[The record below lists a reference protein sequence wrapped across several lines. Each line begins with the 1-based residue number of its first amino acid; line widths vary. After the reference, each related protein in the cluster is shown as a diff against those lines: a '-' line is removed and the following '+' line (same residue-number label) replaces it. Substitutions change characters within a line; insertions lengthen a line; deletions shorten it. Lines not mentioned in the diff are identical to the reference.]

1 MFKKLIAGILISS
14 FSLGSTYASE
24 LSEKTNIV
32 RIMNNYITSISCMN
46 DKVQL
51 KDIFTIDKPSE
62 NGSIYYV
69 LWNGDI
75 GCNGGTGTHSYYV
88 SEVSRFSP
96 NRPLL
101 VTTNDAFG
109 DNNEAFWNT
118 DKASINYRF
127 IQSMKQVSPS
137 EFEIVSYDYADD
149 KFGGVDQ
156 GNMGP
161 ANKFSYTVSLVE
173 NEGWKITKQV
183 LLEQNK

>member
-1 MFKKLIAGILISS
+1 MFKKVIASILLSS
-14 FSLGSTYASE
+14 FSLSVAYASE
-24 LSEKTNIV
+24 LSEKKDVI
-32 RIMNNYITSISCMN
+32 RIMNNYISSISCMN
-46 DKVQL
+46 DKVEL

-62 NGSIYYV
+62 NGSTYYIF
-69 LWNGDI
+69 WNGDI
-75 GCNGGTGTHSYYV
+75 GCNSGTGTHSYYV

-109 DNNEAFWNT
+109 DNNEAVWNT

-127 IQSMKQVSPS
+127 IKSIKQVSPD
-137 EFEIVSYDYADD
+137 EFEITSYGYADD
-149 KFGGVDQ
+149 KFGGVDG

-161 ANKFSYTVSLVE
+161 ANKFRYTVSLIE
-173 NEGWKITKQV
+173 DEGWKITKQV

>member
-1 MFKKLIAGILISS
+1 
-14 FSLGSTYASE
+14 
-24 LSEKTNIV
+24 
-32 RIMNNYITSISCMN
+32 
-46 DKVQL
+46 
-51 KDIFTIDKPSE
+51 
-62 NGSIYYV
+62 
-69 LWNGDI
+69 
-75 GCNGGTGTHSYYV
+75 
-88 SEVSRFSP
+88 SRFSP

-127 IQSMKQVSPS
+127 IQSMKEVSPS